1 MDFHIEHKLSVEEM
15 KTSKT
20 FVALLCV
27 LCTLD
32 HRAKADL
39 AIISKLGTSL
49 TTSNKI
55 ANIPEQD
62 RTVLTCED
70 TTERF
75 EVIEPNGKKKMKTCD
90 WVAEE
95 KTNWRCGRPGVSLQ
109 CPLTCDACC
118 EDSEEKYR
126 VTIGTFAGKKKTCTW
141 AGEKVRPR
149 CNDPAAQEA
158 CPASCGL
165 CPSPGTPAPTVAT
178 KAPTGSTPAPST
190 MGPTPAPTSAA
201 PTQYYNWCVDS
212 EERFALDSVPWINKK
227 KSCAWVRQSNPWW
240 KCTVPEVLDNCPY
253 SCGVCEC
260 RNNQGRFKI
269 KNGELKSCS
278 WAAREDTW
286 WRCNNYPAV
295 RRNCPLLC
303 GECDKEFPSTA
314 PSAAPSIEKFPTLK
328 VESTA
333 ELGLDDLKIPEDPD
347 ELATMKAALVETML
361 PFLPEGSVVTN
372 AELVYVQARQGGLIG
387 KLILTIVKVIIL
399 TSDTPEEA
407 AEVTKGFLEEI
418 DDTLSENL
426 EGGLQSELN
435 VAIQE
440 TFDDLGVPF
449 VAVIGEASA
458 EAGIAAN
465 VTNVTTIDPT
475 AFPSA
480 SPTDPPTLTPSKV
493 PSSKPS
499 QMASPEPSITIS
511 AKPSESPTPIPS
523 PSPTSPPSKKPTLKP
538 SPRPS
543 VMPSLEPSVTPTL
556 EPTGTPSSE
565 PTDI

>member
-1 MDFHIEHKLSVEEM
+1 M

-190 MGPTPAPTSAA
+190 MGPTASPTSAA
-201 PTQYYNWCVDS
+201 PTQYYDWCVDS
-212 EERFALDSVPWINKK
+212 EERFPIDSAWWINKP
-227 KSCAWVRQSNPWW
+227 KSCAWARKSNPYST
-240 KCTVPEVLDNCPY
+240 CSINEVQQNCPY
-253 SCGVCEC
+253 TCKVCQC
-260 RNNQGRFKI
+260 FNNQERFETKS
-269 KNGELKSCS
+269 GLKSCA

-286 WRCNNYPAV
+286 WRCNNLEAV

-303 GECDKEFPSTA
+303 GECEVEFPSVA
-314 PSAAPSIEKFPTLK
+314 PSAAPSIQKFPTVV
-328 VESTA
+328 VESKA
-333 ELGLDDLKIPEDPD
+333 ELGLDGLDIPEDPD
-347 ELATMKAALVETML
+347 ELAIMKEALVKSVSA
-361 PFLPEGSVVTN
+361 FIPEGSEVTN
-372 AELVYVQARQGGLIG
+372 AEIVYTQARQAGIVG
-387 KLILTIVKVIIL
+387 KLILTIVKKIAL
-399 TSDTPEEA
+399 TATATPEAAAEA
-407 AEVTKGFLEEI
+407 AAAFVNTLQSDLAESIEGGEESPLNTAIQGAFEEI
-418 DDTLSENL
+418 GKE
-426 EGGLQSELN
+426 
-435 VAIQE
+435 
-440 TFDDLGVPF
+440 F
-449 VAVIGEASA
+449 VAFLGDAA
-458 EAGIAAN
+458 AAAGIEAN
-465 VTNVTTIDPT
+465 VTETVVLDPT
-475 AFPSA
+475 QFPSA
-480 SPTDPPTLTPSKV
+480 SPTEAPTP
-493 PSSKPS
+493 
-499 QMASPEPSITIS
+499 APSITTS
-511 AKPSESPTPIPS
+511 ALPSDKPSSAPTITPSATPTNFPS
-523 PSPTSPPSKKPTLKP
+523 PSPSSQPTASPSKKPTIQPSPKP
-538 SPRPS
+538 SVAS
-543 VMPSLEPSVTPTL
+543 VSSAE
-556 EPTGTPSSE
+556 PSSE
-565 PTDI
+565 PSSEPSDEPSSEPSSEPSM